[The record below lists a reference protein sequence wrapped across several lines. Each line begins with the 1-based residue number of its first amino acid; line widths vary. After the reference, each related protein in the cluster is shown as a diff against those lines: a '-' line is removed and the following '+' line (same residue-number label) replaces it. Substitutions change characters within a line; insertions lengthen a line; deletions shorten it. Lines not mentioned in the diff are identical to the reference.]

1 MTDIDTNVGNYT
13 LSELL
18 TITGI
23 ENEEVTED
31 EIMRK
36 TDKLINQFKQ
46 KNPQLSVFLKELG
59 VSFYNT
65 QLDWSINPT
74 MI

>member
-1 MTDIDTNVGNYT
+1 MTDIDTNVANYT

-18 TITGI
+18 TIVGI

-31 EIMRK
+31 DIMRK

-46 KNPQLSVFLKELG
+46 KNPQLSVF
-59 VSFYNT
+59 F
-65 QLDWSINPT
+65 
-74 MI
+74 

>member
-23 ENEEVTED
+23 ENQEVTED
-31 EIMRK
+31 EIMQK
-36 TDKLINQFKQ
+36 TDKLINQFKFP
-46 KNPQLSVFLKELG
+46 NFP
-59 VSFYNT
+59 
-65 QLDWSINPT
+65 
-74 MI
+74 